1 MNWHIRRGAVI
12 AGVALSLIVGVI
24 SIQIAADLTA
34 AAAPPPA
41 PPVSIETLKDQLAAE
56 QARAAGLQKQL
67 EDLLGVTGQLTV
79 ALDLTQSQVTD
90 DGLTAD
96 ELRKRLKAAEAK
108 LSAVNK
114 LLRRA
119 EARLAA
125 LGQSDKS
132 ASSGTKPTTGGA
144 APGATRAPTPKPA
157 APATPFSLAVQLAGG
172 GVQATWTKCARSD
185 FYAYALVRSTDSE
198 IHYPPEDR
206 DTLIAQITTQ
216 SASSATDAAAP
227 SGNLWYRVYCLSRHD
242 SENQVV
248 ATTSTV
254 RITAP

>member
-1 MNWHIRRGAVI
+1 M
-12 AGVALSLIVGVI
+12 GVV

-79 ALDLTQSQVTD
+79 ALDSTQSQVTD

-96 ELRKRLKAAEAK
+96 ELRKRLKAAESK

-114 LLRRA
+114 LLRKA

-132 ASSGTKPTTGGA
+132 TSSGTKPTTGGA

-172 GVQATWTKCARSD
+172 GVQATWTTMRSIR
-185 FYAYALVRSTDSE
+185 FLRLRAG
-198 IHYPPEDR
+198 PFDR
-206 DTLIAQITTQ
+206 QRDPLPTRG
-216 SASSATDAAAP
+216 P
-227 SGNLWYRVYCLSRHD
+227 RHAD
-242 SENQVV
+242 R
-248 ATTSTV
+248 ADHDTV
-254 RITAP
+254 RELGDRRSRPFGQPLVPRLLPESA